1 MDLLVRFRSDRLGFL
16 LDLASYGDVSHLA
29 LQGRHFYLLNHPDL
43 IQDVLVT
50 NDRLFVKS
58 RALQVARRLLG
69 EGLLTSEGDF
79 HLRQRRLVQ
88 PAFHRQRMAA
98 YGEVMAAYAARSSE
112 RWSAQGDALTVDMA
126 EEMMRLTLAIV
137 GKTLFDADVE
147 GEAQEI
153 GQSLTAALHG
163 LSRTLLPGGERLE
176 KLPLP
181 ANQRAEEARERL
193 EATIYRLI
201 RERRASGED
210 RGDLLS
216 MLLAA
221 RDEDESEATARSEDN
236 SARLSWE
243 PASQGPQ
250 SSLLTP
256 RSSLSTPR
264 SPQLGMTDQQ
274 VRDEAMTLFLA
285 GHETTANALTWTWYL
300 LSQNSVEERQL
311 HAEVDRVLG
320 GRLPTMDDVPNL
332 PYTRMVLSEAMRLCP
347 PVYAIGRQAVED
359 YEVRGYVLPAGSTVF
374 VSQYVMH
381 RDSRYWFD
389 AERFDPNRWTPEA
402 QARRPKFT
410 YFPFSAGPRVCIG
423 ESFAWTE
430 GILVL
435 ATLAQRWQA
444 RLVLG
449 HPVMPEPLI
458 TLRPKFGMR
467 MTLHERK

>member
-1 MDLLVRFRSDRLGFL
+1 MRFRSDRLGFL
-16 LDLASYGDVSHLA
+16 LDLASYGDVSHLE

-112 RWSAQGDALTVDMA
+112 RWSAQGAGLTVDMS

-153 GQSLTAALHG
+153 GKSLTEALHG

-181 ANQRAEEARERL
+181 ANQRAEEARQRL
-193 EATIYRLI
+193 DATIYRLI

-221 RDEDESEATARSEDN
+221 RDEDGKEAD
-236 SARLSWE
+236 
-243 PASQGPQ
+243 
-250 SSLLTP
+250 
-256 RSSLSTPR
+256 
-264 SPQLGMTDQQ
+264 GMSDQQ

-320 GRLPTMDDVPNL
+320 GRIPTMDDIPNL

-374 VSQYVMH
+374 LSQYVMH
-381 RDSRYWFD
+381 RDS
-389 AERFDPNRWTPEA
+389 PL
-402 QARRPKFT
+402 
-410 YFPFSAGPRVCIG
+410 
-423 ESFAWTE
+423 
-430 GILVL
+430 LV
-435 ATLAQRWQA
+435 
-444 RLVLG
+444 
-449 HPVMPEPLI
+449 
-458 TLRPKFGMR
+458 
-467 MTLHERK
+467 

>member
-1 MDLLVRFRSDRLGFL
+1 MMNAKRSSARRYPPGPKSRFPLDLLVRFRSDRLGFL
-16 LDLASYGDVSHLA
+16 LDLASYGDVSHLE

-98 YGEVMAAYAARSSE
+98 YGEVMASYAARSSE
-112 RWSAQGDALTVDMA
+112 RWSAQGAGLTVDMS

-153 GQSLTAALHG
+153 GKSLTEALHG

-181 ANQRAEEARERL
+181 ANQRAEEARQRL
-193 EATIYRLI
+193 DATIYRLI

-221 RDEDESEATARSEDN
+221 RDEDGKETD
-236 SARLSWE
+236 
-243 PASQGPQ
+243 
-250 SSLLTP
+250 
-256 RSSLSTPR
+256 
-264 SPQLGMTDQQ
+264 GMSDQQ

-320 GRLPTMDDVPNL
+320 GRIPTMDDIPNL

-374 VSQYVMH
+374 LSQYVMH
-381 RDSRYWFD
+381 RDPRYWFD

-410 YFPFSAGPRVCIG
+410 YFPFSAGPRLCIG
-423 ESFAWTE
+423 EGFAWTE

-449 HPVMPEPLI
+449 HPVTPEPLI

-467 MTLHERK
+467 MTVHERK